1 MEHQHSHRYRKS
13 KNMAGK
19 LITIL
24 QLILSAALLI
34 QVWNSGMVPNLYLAL
49 MGAGLFLLFA
59 ITFFL
64 QYIRNGVRYLGIV
77 ISLLI
82 SIGLAI
88 GIFAFLRV
96 QKTMEEVGGAT
107 YKTDNMIVVVKKD
120 DLAQNLLD
128 TGNYRLGVQTA
139 VDQENTQLMREDVES
154 AVDRELLVV
163 EYPSIQEEAQ
173 GLLICV
179 EDTGCG
185 IAPKVQQRMFEQGFS
200 TKGEGRGT
208 GLALVQSIV
217 QAYGGDVRVES
228 VVGLGTTFT
237 IHIPPQEENAG
248 GPHEKEER
256 DCTKS

>member
-1 MEHQHSHRYRKS
+1 EKYMEHQHSHRYRKS

-34 QVWNSGMVPNLYLAL
+34 LVWNSGMVPNLYLAP

-96 QKTMEEVGGAT
+96 QKTMEEVG
-107 YKTDNMIVVVKKD
+107 
-120 DLAQNLLD
+120 
-128 TGNYRLGVQTA
+128 
-139 VDQENTQLMREDVES
+139 
-154 AVDRELLVV
+154 
-163 EYPSIQEEAQ
+163 
-173 GLLICV
+173 
-179 EDTGCG
+179 
-185 IAPKVQQRMFEQGFS
+185 
-200 TKGEGRGT
+200 
-208 GLALVQSIV
+208 
-217 QAYGGDVRVES
+217 
-228 VVGLGTTFT
+228 
-237 IHIPPQEENAG
+237 
-248 GPHEKEER
+248 
-256 DCTKS
+256 

>member
-34 QVWNSGMVPNLYLAL
+34 LVWNSGMVPNLYLAL

-107 YKTDNMIVVVKKD
+107 YKTDNMIVVVKAD
-120 DLAQNLLD
+120 DPAESILD
-128 TGNYRLGVQTA
+128 AANYRFGCQTS
-139 VDQENTQLMREDVES
+139 VDQENNARMLEDVEKV
-154 AVDRELLVV
+154 AGRELKL
-163 EYPSIQEEAQ
+163 EEFDTVTDLAN
-173 GLLICV
+173 GLLSGQVEAAIYNEAFDGIIEENIEDYKEQV
-179 EDTGCG
+179 KILYQYGIETPIEQEDT
-185 IAPKVQQRMFEQGFS
+185 
-200 TKGEGRGT
+200 T
-208 GLALVQSIV
+208 
-217 QAYGGDVRVES
+217 
-228 VVGLGTTFT
+228 
-237 IHIPPQEENAG
+237 
-248 GPHEKEER
+248 
-256 DCTKS
+256 